1 MDKAAALGRPTVRR
15 AYGDW
20 TTTQLTSCKRVVN
33 ALGIRPQQQFRY
45 VNGKNTA
52 DFALVM
58 DAMDLIHARC
68 VDGFC
73 LVSSDSDYIG
83 LATRIQEAG
92 LLVYG
97 FGVRQTMREFVVA
110 CDAATAVPLARLTA
124 SVGAGRAD
132 AGVGLQVHPLVLHA
146 VPRSFHL

>member
-1 MDKAAALGRPTVRR
+1 MCWASGR
-15 AYGDW
+15 
-20 TTTQLTSCKRVVN
+20 TSCSACLKD
-33 ALGIRPQQQFRY
+33 
-45 VNGKNTA
+45 KNTA

-110 CDAATAVPLARLTA
+110 CDEFVF
-124 SVGAGRAD
+124 VDG
-132 AGVGLQVHPLVLHA
+132 
-146 VPRSFHL
+146 

>member
-1 MDKAAALGRPTVRR
+1 MTTLISRPRLAVLIDAENASAAQASFVMDKAAALGRPTVRR

-20 TTTQLTSCKRVVN
+20 TTPQLTPWKRVVN
-33 ALGIRPQQQFRY
+33 ALGIRPHQQFRY
-45 VNGKNTA
+45 LKGKNTA

-110 CDAATAVPLARLTA
+110 CDEFVY
-124 SVGAGRAD
+124 VDG
-132 AGVGLQVHPLVLHA
+132 
-146 VPRSFHL
+146 